1 MSVKDIDRGW
11 NAIMRSVDMA
21 TRQGRPVVAVGVQG
35 KEAQEIRDENG
46 VINGAVLAG
55 VHEFGTRDGR
65 IPSRS
70 YMRATI
76 DKMRQEISKTQER
89 MFDLLLQGKLDVK
102 KALGLLGQKVQQAF
116 QKAIEDGLEPPL
128 AESTKKRRRQ
138 GDGSGIFKPLLDT
151 GQLRNSITWEIRDGG

>member
-1 MSVKDIDRGW
+1 
-11 NAIMRSVDMA
+11 MRSVDMA

-35 KEAQEIRDENG
+35 KEAQAIRDERG
-46 VINGAVLAG
+46 VITGAVLAG

-76 DKMRQEISKTQER
+76 DKMRPEVARTQER
-89 MFDLLLQGKLDVK
+89 MFDLLLRGKLDSR

-138 GDGSGIFKPLLDT
+138 CAGRGIVGPLLHP
-151 GQLRNSITWEIRDGG
+151 GQLRSSITWESRDGG